1 MMKVKSSRRTYI
13 GLIRRSNTYRPR
25 NQEYWA
31 VYALF
36 ALAGDVRIPPQAPLN
51 FAFMLN
57 EGLTEMVDRARATDV
72 EKHANVLVGE

>member
-1 MMKVKSSRRTYI
+1 
-13 GLIRRSNTYRPR
+13 
-25 NQEYWA
+25 